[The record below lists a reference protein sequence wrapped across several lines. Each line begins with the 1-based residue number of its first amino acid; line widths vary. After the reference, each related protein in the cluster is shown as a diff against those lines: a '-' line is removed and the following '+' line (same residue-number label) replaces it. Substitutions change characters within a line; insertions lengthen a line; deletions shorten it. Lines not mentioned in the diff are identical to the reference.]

1 MFFNKKGDSHLL
13 LFALFTA
20 ILVLIV
26 MVISNKGLNE
36 AISNAGDDATCKTW
50 VNLQAKYK
58 AEGIRVIPSDNPCV
72 TNLEMIKDENEQEFY
87 GDIAKKSYS
96 CFDRYGAGKVD
107 FFSDWDF
114 TGIEN
119 YCFVCSE
126 ITIGDGVEVDTFD
139 LDKFELYLSN
149 NKIPGGSKTYSDY
162 FTDAENSRIDFG
174 DAKVPL
180 KQGDKL
186 YISYN
191 VIKSRNAPDIITGF
205 VDTVKKTFINVGVAV
220 IGSVYTFG
228 KSGAKGSVLLGVA
241 YSGFEDTFR
250 ASYMYPG
257 LAISKNDEVVNLE
270 CSRHHFNPKEK
281 FSIKVNKDEEKSKL

>member
-1 MFFNKKGDSHLL
+1 MFFNKKGVEHGLL
-13 LFALFTA
+13 LGLF
-20 ILVLIV
+20 ILVIV
-26 MVISNKGLNE
+26 AVILLGTSTPLFGD
-36 AISNAGDDATCKTW
+36 ISNAADDSTCKTW

-72 TNLEMIKDENEQEFY
+72 THIDIIKNKEEKEFY
-87 GDIAKKSYS
+87 SDIAKKSYS
-96 CFDRYGAGKVD
+96 CFDKYGAGKVD

-119 YCFVCSE
+119 YCLVCSE
-126 ITIGDGVEVDTFD
+126 ITIGEDVKVDFFD

-174 DAKVPL
+174 NAKVPL

-191 VIKSRNAPDIITGF
+191 IIKSRNAPDLLTGF
-205 VDTVKKTFINVGVAV
+205 VDTVKKTFINVGVAI

-228 KSGAKGSVLLGVA
+228 KSGVKGSVLLAVV
-241 YSGFEDTFR
+241 YSGFEDIFR
-250 ASYMYPG
+250 ANYMYPG
-257 LAISKNDEVVNLE
+257 LSVSKADEVANLG
-270 CSRHHFNPKEK
+270 CSYHFNPKEK
-281 FSIKVNKDEEKSKL
+281 FSIRVNKDEEKSKL